1 MDYLSEIKKLPK
13 NIRDILISFFGAKI
27 NREIIK
33 DYNLSKVQASDF
45 IDLVN
50 DIYLKKVKIDFLGD
64 ELSSRLK
71 LDPKKVKDLAIDI
84 LGKKLL
90 IADDYFSGR
99 VKESLQS
106 LGVPLTT
113 FAPAV
118 AQEQV
123 AIAQEVSG
131 REEDYKD
138 AVGAFE
144 DVLLDLDEDPEFK
157 EQSKK
162 DSLLLFKD
170 NLNELLKLDS
180 KFNDIIT
187 DYNDDLFDFLQ
198 DDVFARNLQN
208 ILYNNTNVIT
218 RIKPIIEGDSK
229 PATVSN
235 WLKDFI
241 AFNGSK
247 NFNAIVLAD
256 YLVNSASAKRLSQE
270 DKSKIKRLLNIYR
283 NIVFFLENTRNASM
297 EIEVI
302 PLALD
307 RTNGDKLSISKNLEI
322 ENEDDLLS
330 DTESEKESKDRK
342 IKEAIDLE
350 IKKLN
355 SLAKESGVEE
365 DLGDNQLKDDLVDEP
380 VLNQEMTLLDELEN
394 MLHDY
399 PPGSL
404 EHKTISQEIKR
415 LGSFED
421 K

>member
-13 NIRDILISFFGAKI
+13 DIRDILISFFGAKI

-33 DYNLSKVQASDF
+33 DYNLSEVQASDF

-50 DIYLKKVKIDFLGD
+50 DIYLKKVKIEFLGN

-71 LDPKKVKDLAIDI
+71 LDPKKVNELTVDI

-90 IADDYFSGR
+90 IADDYFSGK

-106 LGVPLTT
+106 LGVSLTT
-113 FAPAV
+113 FTSII

-123 AIAQEVSG
+123 AIAQEVSE

-138 AVGAFE
+138 EVGAFE

-162 DSLLLFKD
+162 DSLQLFKD
-170 NLNELLKLDS
+170 NLDELLKLDS

-187 DYNDDLFDFLQ
+187 DYNEDLFEFMQ
-198 DDVFARNLQN
+198 DEVFARNLQN
-208 ILYNNTNVIT
+208 ILYNNTNTIT
-218 RIKPIIEGDSK
+218 RIKPILDNDSK
-229 PATVSN
+229 QATASN

-241 AFNGSK
+241 AFHGSK
-247 NFNAIVLAD
+247 NFNAIVLAE
-256 YLVNSASAKRLSQE
+256 YLVNSPSAKRLSKD

-283 NIVFFLENTRNASM
+283 NVVFFLENTRNASI

-307 RTNGDKLSISKNLEI
+307 RTNDDKLSLSKKSEI
-322 ENEDDLLS
+322 EREDDLLNEF
-330 DTESEKESKDRK
+330 ESEEEDKDKK
-342 IKEAIDLE
+342 IKEVIDLE

-355 SLAKESGVEE
+355 IIAKESSSEIGLSESHV
-365 DLGDNQLKDDLVDEP
+365 NEP
-380 VLNQEMTLLDELEN
+380 VSETTLPQEVSLLDELKS
-394 MLHDY
+394 MLQDY
-399 PPGSL
+399 PSGSL
-404 EHKTISQEIKR
+404 EYKTISQEIKR
-415 LGSFED
+415 LDSFED